1 MTLIAQS
8 LSPDR
13 PPSGYINLAEPNPGT
28 SRRTRERTYGLSP
41 VRPIAGF
48 DIAPAD
54 MEFLHIG
61 AHLPGTPLLNE
72 LLALRRVD
80 TRHFD
85 PEVWAF
91 TDQID
96 LSKSGVSRLVNVDD
110 AALQK
115 RLDSIETNIQYL
127 DTGQPVSAGHTAF
140 SGWKSPWWWWRA
152 RHLTLLEFERRG
164 LTPVPAPVIPPPIVL
179 APALR
184 GVNTGGGELLV
195 RLSQKR
201 YLMQMLQAGQLRFA
215 PAASYDDS
223 RLDAA
228 RADDEM
234 AKAYQRPG
242 QVLRITTEDG
252 RAIEA
257 IGDVSF
263 ARQRRSEDAGALVD
277 HPYWMMSFSSDL
289 DPRLLDA
296 FASADPDEDA
306 FLVVFDVRAFFER
319 AAPVLAD
326 AAPGGTYSL
335 VQNDYFDPYYPP
347 GDGLQAIRSKLMA
360 YAYQREVRFAVDP
373 LGYLKTAADGCLYVE
388 IGSIEDIAGVY
399 GRDGSKIAGI
409 GPATWSD

>member
-1 MTLIAQS
+1 
-8 LSPDR
+8 
-13 PPSGYINLAEPNPGT
+13 
-28 SRRTRERTYGLSP
+28 
-41 VRPIAGF
+41 
-48 DIAPAD
+48 

-61 AHLPGTPLLNE
+61 AHLPGMPLLNE

-195 RLSQKR
+195 R
-201 YLMQMLQAGQLRFA
+201 A
-215 PAASYDDS
+215 
-223 RLDAA
+223 
-228 RADDEM
+228 
-234 AKAYQRPG
+234 
-242 QVLRITTEDG
+242 
-252 RAIEA
+252 
-257 IGDVSF
+257 
-263 ARQRRSEDAGALVD
+263 RRSATC
-277 HPYWMMSFSSDL
+277 W
-289 DPRLLDA
+289 
-296 FASADPDEDA
+296 
-306 FLVVFDVRAFFER
+306 RA
-319 AAPVLAD
+319 
-326 AAPGGTYSL
+326 
-335 VQNDYFDPYYPP
+335 
-347 GDGLQAIRSKLMA
+347 K
-360 YAYQREVRFAVDP
+360 
-373 LGYLKTAADGCLYVE
+373 
-388 IGSIEDIAGVY
+388 
-399 GRDGSKIAGI
+399 
-409 GPATWSD
+409 